1 MTTPP
6 ITAFATEG
14 TIQQQAEVIANAL
27 RKLKPTPRQQK
38 EQLIAI
44 LYPDIV
50 ASIKSGVTQKQI
62 RAQLASF
69 GIKLHPSRFK
79 QLMGAAA
86 ESQPNEAQFVAYSDA
101 SQAMPGGA
109 E

>member
-1 MTTPP
+1 MTNPT
-6 ITAFATEG
+6 ITALATEG

-69 GIKLHPSRFK
+69 DIKLHPSRFK
-79 QLMGAAA
+79 QLMEAAA
-86 ESQPNEAQFVAYSDA
+86 EAQPREAQFAPGDDA
-101 SQAMPGGA
+101 SQAIQGGA

>member
-1 MTTPP
+1 MTNPT
-6 ITAFATEG
+6 ITAIATEG
-14 TIQQQAEVIANAL
+14 TIQQQAEIIANAL

-69 GIKLHPSRFK
+69 DIKLHPSRFK

-86 ESQPNEAQFVAYSDA
+86 EAQSSEAQCVSGIEA
-101 SQAMPGGA
+101 SQEISGGA